1 MFYDVWFKKESY
13 KLPKEKY
20 KQQPS
25 HKTFD
30 PQYVLPKIYARAMVK
45 QNLEETSTDVWFGS
59 FQETE
64 PIPEIVWVIKNQAL
78 DILET

>member
-1 MFYDVWFKKESY
+1 MFYDVWFKKGPY
-13 KLPKEKY
+13 KLPKEKH

-45 QNLEETSTDVWFGS
+45 QNLEESSTDV
-59 FQETE
+59 
-64 PIPEIVWVIKNQAL
+64 
-78 DILET
+78 

>member
-1 MFYDVWFKKESY
+1 MFYDVWFKKGSY

-30 PQYVLPKIYARAMVK
+30 PQYVLPKIYARAMMK
-45 QNLEETSTDVWFGS
+45 QNLDESSTDV
-59 FQETE
+59 
-64 PIPEIVWVIKNQAL
+64 
-78 DILET
+78 